1 MHGHSTSRRGFST
14 SRREFLK
21 GTGALVVS
29 VSIVGSL
36 PSLAEAASLAQSSP
50 TPAPA
55 PTGPD
60 PTQIDSY
67 LKVGGDG
74 SVTAYTSKVELGQGN
89 QTALTQIV
97 AEELD
102 VALDDVKL
110 LMGDTANTVRE
121 GGTSGSVTISTTGAN
136 LRAAAAN
143 ARQTLVDLAAKQ
155 LNAPADSLVV
165 HNGVV
170 STADGSASVSYA
182 QLIGDKQFNVAIQA
196 KTTPAGGLAPF
207 AVALS
212 GPATP
217 KDPSKYT
224 IVGTPA
230 PRLDIPAKVT
240 GQFTYMQDV
249 RLPGML
255 HGRVVRPAGINSK
268 LIGIGGFSPPVAGA
282 RVVTQGDFV
291 GVVAD
296 YEWDAI
302 NAQTALQVA
311 WSDWSGLPNMEDL
324 ESAIRSTPPTE
335 TRTVTSAGDFAGA
348 MSGATATL
356 SATYTNP
363 FEMHGSIGPSC
374 AVADVQGDH
383 ATIWSGT
390 QDPHG
395 MKDAVAKILG
405 IPSANV
411 HVMNVEASG
420 CYGRNG
426 ADDVTTDAA
435 LMSQM
440 VGKPVRVQY
449 MRQDEHR
456 WEPKGPAM
464 VHDFQGGVDANGN
477 VVAYGH
483 TAWTPPH
490 FDSVNLTGRLVGIS
504 IGSSP
509 PGNIPNWGTDLLYD
523 FPNVS
528 IIENEQ
534 GEFADAIR
542 TSYLRG
548 PAWFEYV
555 FAKEAFMDE
564 LAAAAKRDPV
574 EFRLAYLTDQR
585 VKDVLQAVAQAANW
599 QTRPSP
605 APQAGLSGVK
615 TGRGVAVVN
624 YSDYG
629 KPGAGTRVAEI
640 AEVQVDTTR
649 GDIHVTQFWV
659 AHDCGLMINPRA
671 IQGQIESNIIQGT
684 SRTLKE
690 EVVFDNSNVTSLDWR
705 GYPILTYPEVPNVH
719 ITLINHPELPATGVG
734 EPATTPVAAA
744 ISNAV
749 FDATGVR
756 LRQLPFRPDDVLAA
770 FTASGRA

>member
-1 MHGHSTSRRGFST
+1 MKGYATSRRG
-14 SRREFLK
+14 FLK
-21 GTGALVVS
+21 GTGALIVTVS
-29 VSIVGSL
+29 VSGAL
-36 PSLAEAASLAQSSP
+36 PPLAEAASVAQTSP

-55 PTGPD
+55 PTGLD

-102 VALDDVKL
+102 VALDDVQL
-110 LMGDTANTVRE
+110 LMGDTATSVPE
-121 GGTSGSVTISTTGAN
+121 FGTSSSVTISNAGSN
-136 LRAAAAN
+136 LRVAAAN
-143 ARQTLVDLAAKQ
+143 ARQALLDLAAKR
-155 LNAPADSLVV
+155 LNVPANSLTVQ
-165 HNGVV
+165 NGIV

-196 KTTPAGGLAPF
+196 KTVPTGGLAPF
-207 AVALS
+207 TTALS
-212 GPATP
+212 GPAP
-217 KDPSKYT
+217 LKDPSKYT

-230 PRLDIPAKVT
+230 PRLDIPAKVS

-249 RLPGML
+249 RVPGML
-255 HGRVVRPAGINSK
+255 HGRVIRPAGIHSK
-268 LIGIGGFSPPVAGA
+268 LIGIGSFSPPVPGA
-282 RVVTQGDFV
+282 QVVTQGDFV
-291 GVVAD
+291 GVVAEN
-296 YEWDAI
+296 EWDAI

-324 ESAIRSTPPTE
+324 ESAIRSMPPTE
-335 TRTVTSAGDFAGA
+335 SRAIANSGDFAGA
-348 MSGATATL
+348 MSSAASTL

-363 FEMHGSIGPSC
+363 FQMHAAIGPSC

-383 ATIWSGT
+383 ASIWSGT

-395 MKDAVAKILG
+395 MKDYVGKILG

-411 HVMNVEASG
+411 HVMYVEASG
-420 CYGRNG
+420 CFGYNG
-426 ADDVTTDAA
+426 ANDATTDAA
-435 LMSQM
+435 LMSQLT
-440 VGKPVRVQY
+440 GKPVRVQY

-464 VHDFQGGVDANGN
+464 VHDFQGGVDADGN

-490 FDSVNLTGRLVGIS
+490 FDGTSLTGDLVGIP
-504 IGSSP
+504 IGFSSP
-509 PGNIPNWGTDLLYD
+509 GNLPKWATAMLYS
-523 FPNVS
+523 FPNIS
-528 IIENEQ
+528 ITENEQ
-534 GEFADAIR
+534 GEFAGAIR

-548 PAWFEYV
+548 PVWFEYV
-555 FAKEAFMDE
+555 FAKESFTDE
-564 LAAAAKRDPV
+564 LAAAAKRDAV

-599 QTRPSP
+599 ETRPSP
-605 APQAGLSGVK
+605 APQAGLNGIK
-615 TGRGVAVVN
+615 TGRGVAVVL
-624 YSDYG
+624 YDDYLN
-629 KPGAGTRVAEI
+629 PGAGTRVAEI
-640 AEVQVDTTR
+640 AEVQVDTTT
-649 GDIHVTQFWV
+649 GNIHVTQFWV

-671 IQGQIESNIIQGT
+671 IQGQIESSIIQGT

-690 EVVFDNSNVTSLDWR
+690 QVVFDNSNVTSVDWQ
-705 GYPILTYPEVPNVH
+705 GYPILTYPEVPKVN
-719 ITLINHPELPATGVG
+719 ITLINHPEIPATGVG

-756 LRQLPFRPDDVLAA
+756 LRNLPFRPDDVLAA
-770 FTASGRA
+770 LSASTGV